1 MGINFFTNEWQYK
14 TVKVPHVIGLI
25 TLSSIRYVFSINHN
39 DNNKH
44 PTKSST
50 ITIFKDM
57 ILWNKDYINFILEPE
72 D

>member
-1 MGINFFTNEWQYK
+1 MGINFFAYEWQYK
-14 TVKVPHVIGLI
+14 TVKVPLVIGLI
-25 TLSSIRYVFSINHN
+25 ILFQRICFSINHN

-72 D
+72 E

>member
-1 MGINFFTNEWQYK
+1 MGINFFAYEWQYK

-25 TLSSIRYVFSINHN
+25 TLFHQICFSINHN

-44 PTKSST
+44 PTKSLT

-72 D
+72 E